1 LLNEYQNLEKESAKQ
16 MLVLLARSVKEEVK
30 IQLKVDTQISQL
42 VPQSEFFNKIVR
54 QITGG
59 EEKRVK

>member
-1 LLNEYQNLEKESAKQ
+1 

-30 IQLKVDTQISQL
+30 IQLKVDTQISKL
-42 VPQSEFFNKIVR
+42 APQSEFFNKIVR

-59 EEKRVK
+59 EDKRVK